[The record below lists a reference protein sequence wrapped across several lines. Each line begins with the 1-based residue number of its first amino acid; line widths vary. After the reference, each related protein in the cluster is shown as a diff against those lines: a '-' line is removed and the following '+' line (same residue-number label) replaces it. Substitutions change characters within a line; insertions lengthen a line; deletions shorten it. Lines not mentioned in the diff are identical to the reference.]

1 MAIPLVILGIIEIV
15 SAAITA
21 YEMYDLIDEFYDGLK
36 NYNKGIDKAK
46 EELKNQIEALK
57 ADIDE
62 KISEKREV
70 SILLTAANADPQGQ
84 NTKVA
89 KGRAAGSPVINAAIQ
104 QKIPFRQVISMVCT
118 QADKIPV
125 LQLRKKKGV
134 ELKDLPKAKRVAFE
148 KLLALSAEELVGV
161 DLESFIVVRLKQLA
175 SNLMFE
181 FIDEVL
187 AWSSPL
193 KCEVCFGPAPA
204 YADHPLSGVSPT
216 RLRRD
221 GDINPFYPMPY
232 RRGSIS
238 ADLVITEYRK
248 KRCDKN
254 NIFAIVEIKFQN
266 DTIDEEQFKK
276 YRALLKAAALVKNAN
291 SPIKFDKN
299 NVNSGGRLALFRFPE
314 DVVVKDD
321 SKDKKDP
328 KDQSDQP
335 RKQSPRTG
343 RRSGH

>member
-1 MAIPLVILGIIEIV
+1 LA
-15 SAAITA
+15 
-21 YEMYDLIDEFYDGLK
+21 
-36 NYNKGIDKAK
+36 
-46 EELKNQIEALK
+46 
-57 ADIDE
+57 
-62 KISEKREV
+62 
-70 SILLTAANADPQGQ
+70 AANADPQGQ
-84 NTKVA
+84 NTKQA

-125 LQLRKKKGV
+125 LQLRKKKGI

-161 DLESFIVVRLKQLA
+161 DLENFIVVRLKQLA

-204 YADHPLSGVSPT
+204 YADHPLSGISPT

-248 KRCDKN
+248 KRCDKS
-254 NIFAIVEIKFQN
+254 NIFAIVEIKFQG

-291 SPIKFDKN
+291 SPIQFDKK

-314 DVVVKDD
+314 DVAVKDD
-321 SKDKKDP
+321 SKDEKNQPGAKEPKKEKP
-328 KDQSDQP
+328 KKP
-335 RKQSPRTG
+335 NK
-343 RRSGH
+343 RR